1 MSMQSQKKN
10 MKTIHG
16 LVSQNLGYIFG
27 ERESG
32 PNGAKK
38 QFHTKTASFL
48 RAFGRDL
55 GFQECKVTNNYGG
68 IAVSGEITLMG
79 MWREWAVFATISICY
94 GLAVLFIPADFP
106 YERLYRREEPVASN
120 RAVCLRKICGTD
132 GYTAGIAETVK
143 GGGRVCSMMKKTA
156 GSITPL

>member
-38 QFHTKTASFL
+38 QFHTKSAAFL
-48 RAFGRDL
+48 RALGKDL
-55 GFQECKVTNNYGG
+55 GFRECKVMNNYGG
-68 IAVSGEITLMG
+68 IAVSGEIALMG
-79 MWREWAVFATISICY
+79 MWSEGN
-94 GLAVLFIPADFP
+94 GLYLQLSQSAMGWQAFLYRQITHMKDYTGGRNQWLPADMF
-106 YERLYRREEPVASN
+106 ASGKY
-120 RAVCLRKICGTD
+120 AELVDTLLALRKPSKEEA
-132 GYTAGIAETVK
+132 GYAA
-143 GGGRVCSMMKKTA
+143 
-156 GSITPL
+156 

>member
-38 QFHTKTASFL
+38 QFHTKSAAFL
-48 RAFGRDL
+48 RALGKDL
-55 GFQECKVTNNYGG
+55 GFRECKVMNNYGG
-68 IAVSGEITLMG
+68 IAVSGEVTLMG
-79 MWREWAVFATISICY
+79 MWREGNGLYLQLSQSAMGWQSFLYRQISHMKDY
-94 GLAVLFIPADFP
+94 TGGRNRWLPADMFISGK
-106 YERLYRREEPVASN
+106 YAELVDILLA
-120 RAVCLRKICGTD
+120 LRKPLKEEA
-132 GYTAGIAETVK
+132 GYAA
-143 GGGRVCSMMKKTA
+143 
-156 GSITPL
+156 

>member
-79 MWREWAVFATISICY
+79 MWREGN
-94 GLAVLFIPADFP
+94 GLYLQLSQSAMGWQSF
-106 YERLYRREEPVASN
+106 LYRQISHMKDYTGGRNQWLPTELFASEKY
-120 RAVCLRKICGTD
+120 AELMDILLALRKLSKEE
-132 GYTAGIAETVK
+132 AEY
-143 GGGRVCSMMKKTA
+143 A
-156 GSITPL
+156 A

>member
-1 MSMQSQKKN
+1 

-79 MWREWAVFATISICY
+79 MWREGN
-94 GLAVLFIPADFP
+94 GLYLQLSQSAMGWQSF
-106 YERLYRREEPVASN
+106 LYRQISHMKDYTGGRNQWLPTELFASEKY
-120 RAVCLRKICGTD
+120 AELMDILLALRKLSKEE
-132 GYTAGIAETVK
+132 AEY
-143 GGGRVCSMMKKTA
+143 A
-156 GSITPL
+156 A

>member
-48 RAFGRDL
+48 RTFGRDL

-79 MWREWAVFATISICY
+79 MWREGN
-94 GLAVLFIPADFP
+94 GLYLQLSQSAMGWQSF
-106 YERLYRREEPVASN
+106 LYRQISHMKDYTGGRNQWLPTELFASEKY
-120 RAVCLRKICGTD
+120 AELMDILLALRKPSKEEA
-132 GYTAGIAETVK
+132 GYAA
-143 GGGRVCSMMKKTA
+143 
-156 GSITPL
+156 

>member
-10 MKTIHG
+10 MKIIHS

-38 QFHTKTASFL
+38 QFQTKSATFL
-48 RAFGRDL
+48 RALGRDL

-79 MWREWAVFATISICY
+79 MWSGGN
-94 GLAVLFIPADFP
+94 GLYLQLSQSAIGWQSF
-106 YERLYRREEPVASN
+106 LYRQISHIKDYPGGRNQWLPTELFASGKY
-120 RAVCLRKICGTD
+120 AELMDILLALRKPSKEE
-132 GYTAGIAETVK
+132 AEY
-143 GGGRVCSMMKKTA
+143 A
-156 GSITPL
+156 A

>member
-10 MKTIHG
+10 MKIIHS

-27 ERESG
+27 EHESG

-38 QFHTKTASFL
+38 QFHAKSAAFL
-48 RAFGRDL
+48 RALGRDL

-79 MWREWAVFATISICY
+79 MWSGGN
-94 GLAVLFIPADFP
+94 GLYLQLSQSAMGWQSF
-106 YERLYRREEPVASN
+106 LYRQISHMKDYTGGRNQWLPVELFASGKYVELMDILL
-120 RAVCLRKICGTD
+120 ALRKPSKEE
-132 GYTAGIAETVK
+132 AEY
-143 GGGRVCSMMKKTA
+143 A
-156 GSITPL
+156 A